1 MTEFNVEAYA
11 DAEIASVVRSIQGGP
26 VVTVQHLAGL
36 SSSNVAQANLV
47 TIKYKSKSDLKDR
60 LDDAVKAVSD
70 DNLKKVLRNIFVAT
84 YFLGQSDNAISSEE
98 AIEYASV
105 LGWDM
110 LDHNGNA
117 KAVDVKYSQKVAENA
132 DKSAKRKVHN
142 AKQGIVYKRK
152 AVLLN
157 TIADDLEDALR
168 VGKNP
173 DVARAELETVLAR
186 LNSLVA

>member
-47 TIKYKSKSDLKDR
+47 TLKYKSKSDLKDR

-84 YFLGQSDNAISSEE
+84 YFLGQSDNAVFADE

-105 LGWDM
+105 LGWDL
-110 LDHNGNA
+110 LDHNGNVG
-117 KAVDVKYSQKVAENA
+117 AVNVKYGQKVAENA
-132 DKSAKRKVHN
+132 DKTAKRTVHN

-152 AVLLN
+152 AVVLG
-157 TIADDLEDALR
+157 TICTEIEDALR
-168 VGKNP
+168 IGNNP
-173 DVARAELETVLAR
+173 DVARAELETVIAR
-186 LNSLVA
+186 LQSLIA